1 MAKSHLKL
9 VATTGNIPTV
19 RTPRRGRNTEYRT
32 REHLTENE
40 VKRLIEA
47 TASHRDAT
55 MILLAFRHGLR
66 AEQVDFEMGVLHVRR
81 AKAGT
86 PSTHPLTGREL
97 RALRRLQ
104 RETGPSTHLF
114 MSERKAPIS
123 TDGFQK
129 LVERLSARQVTSGGR
144 KECRN
149 PRKEKGLSRYRAP
162 VSQNASPQS
171 AHTLKA
177 NITHPKSPRARI
189 PHHRTPRLGCS
200 SESRSSLPKS
210 RRCSSYQATES
221 FLDIIAFYPAR
232 DTKGTNFLYQPHFPP
247 L

>member
-66 AEQVDFEMGVLHVRR
+66 AAELVDLRWEQVDFEMGVLHVRR

-86 PSTHPLTGREL
+86 PSTHPL
-97 RALRRLQ
+97 RAR
-104 RETGPSTHLF
+104 TAG
-114 MSERKAPIS
+114 A
-123 TDGFQK
+123 
-129 LVERLSARQVTSGGR
+129 
-144 KECRN
+144 
-149 PRKEKGLSRYRAP
+149 AP
-162 VSQNASPQS
+162 VA
-171 AHTLKA
+171 A
-177 NITHPKSPRARI
+177 
-189 PHHRTPRLGCS
+189 
-200 SESRSSLPKS
+200 
-210 RRCSSYQATES
+210 
-221 FLDIIAFYPAR
+221 
-232 DTKGTNFLYQPHFPP
+232 
-247 L
+247 